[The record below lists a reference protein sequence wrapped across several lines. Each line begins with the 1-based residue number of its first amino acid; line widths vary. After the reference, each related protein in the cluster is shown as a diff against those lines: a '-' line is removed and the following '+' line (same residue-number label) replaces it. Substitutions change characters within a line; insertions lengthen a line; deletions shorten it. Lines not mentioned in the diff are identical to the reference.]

1 MIIPTALSADSSANQ
16 CVHSLIDLQLNRG
29 SMADQVDNSD
39 ADSALGEDVDHESTT
54 SVLEV
59 PQFTEN
65 GRTYH
70 GQGYPLPNDE
80 LEKERLDFQHKIF
93 YITFDRKLFT
103 CPVEKLDRVLDVGTG
118 TGIWSMNFGDA
129 HPEAAVLGI
138 DSNWMTLKKM

>member
-1 MIIPTALSADSSANQ
+1 MAAPQADN
-16 CVHSLIDLQLNRG
+16 N
-29 SMADQVDNSD
+29 D
-39 ADSALGEDVDHESTT
+39 ADSALGEDIDHESTT

-65 GRTYH
+65 GRTYY
-70 GQGYPLPNDE
+70 GQEYPLPNDE
-80 LEKERLDFQHKIF
+80 LEKDRLDFQHEIF
-93 YITFDRKLFT
+93 CITFDGQLFT

-138 DSNWMTLKKM
+138 DLSPSQPEWVPPNVRFQLDDLEEDVRKLLLLDTSYH